1 MAEYIGCADCGR
13 SLAGSL
19 SVPKKINGKYQCRA
33 CAPAPK
39 VRPSAPAELDNSAP
53 YTCGACGK
61 KAHSAGSRGNKWVAG
76 GLFVL
81 WLVISTASGQN
92 AAGSLLSTVV
102 LIAAVVY
109 TVWAVYSPA
118 NTCPGCKAPALQVN
132 DLAKQGKYHCTACDW
147 YSSAPAMKGSPWISF
162 FLLCLGLLPG
172 LIYMVWRRTNPKS
185 NCCPKCGV
193 SGMSPPK
200 IARAFAVDEKACPE
214 CAEPI
219 LKAAKKCKHC
229 GASVTPE

>member
-1 MAEYIGCADCGR
+1 MADYIGCADCGT

-19 SVPKKINGKYQCRA
+19 TVPKKINGKYRCRA
-33 CAPAPK
+33 CAPSPIS
-39 VRPSAPAELDNSAP
+39 RPSTRAGVDESAP

-61 KAHSAGSRGNKWVAG
+61 TAHAAGSRGNKWVAG
-76 GLFVL
+76 GMFAGA
-81 WLVISTASGQN
+81 LVISTVFEKTIG
-92 AAGSLLSTVV
+92 GSLLTTGVF
-102 LIAAVVY
+102 IAAVIY
-109 TVWAVYSPA
+109 TVRAIYSPA
-118 NTCPGCKAPALQVN
+118 TTCPHCKAPALQVN
-132 DLAKQGKYHCTACDW
+132 DRAKLGKYHCTACDW
-147 YSSAPAMKGSPWISF
+147 YSTSPAMKGSPWISF

-172 LIYMVWRRTNPKS
+172 LIYMVWRRTNLKS

-200 IARAFAVDEKACPE
+200 LARAIAMDERACPE